1 MDANGGAAGA
11 GAGANGGSGNNGGLT
26 GASTTNSN
34 ATTPQPTT
42 PVQIYQHPF
51 SPQIISVNPNS
62 MVNSYQSS
70 NLSTPTSPQAGSDQ
84 TAGLVYSTGTPNQ
97 SPLGTTTATASGTN
111 ASGNGGNGGATA
123 GGNGAGGNG
132 GTGGAGTAGNG
143 AAGATGA
150 AGGGAAVQP
159 VKRKR
164 SVNPQ
169 GDENFLRALEAV
181 RFGGIGFCKA
191 ARLYGVN
198 NRTLWLEYKKRGYP
212 ISRPSIKNRIKLEP
226 NISPPPTATTPPGDE
241 NASLEHYDTALSSP
255 ALNMSLQQQQQVQQH
270 QTTQQQQQVTAAQ
283 QQTQQH
289 QQQQAQQQQQG
300 ADTANAAAAAA
311 AAAVVAAS
319 STPLMCPPHGHPM
332 GVMGF
337 LDTRHV
343 DFTTTAGLHQ
353 MSRQRYPDTATV
365 NMNTGAVNLQ
375 GLNFNSISLYVY
387 IWEECYKRRVTPHR
401 IKMGDMARMALGL
414 VPGQTSSSTSSG
426 ASESSVGTAGSV
438 GSSEQST
445 STPGGHI
452 VSSGTKRGRLLIRQQ
467 RIKKE
472 SDSSAIGQQPYE
484 PDTPSDDNSP
494 TAQYGHQNLLTVPS
508 HHRFERQVSEP
519 ILPLSSSISV
529 IGGPISSSAG
539 ESRQSVTERTHGH
552 LLSVPTIQQSYT
564 LVKQH
569 SHPLLPSQTST
580 AGSHSTA
587 ATLEPLQTYTLQRQL
602 SHPGS
607 VQRGSS
613 TPLTLVTSSSGSTHY
628 LTPSSSL
635 KTDSDEEGGSVP
647 ATPITAIPTIQ
658 LQSSVDRTGSSP
670 TVVIVPADPVQTTT
684 STTTSS
690 SIVASSVS
698 EQQTNPPTS
707 TITSAPT
714 STIRVKGEE
723 LSRSISTPLTSSR
736 STDIPGLD
744 NPRSSHCPVVREG
757 PALGC
762 NFCWNTID
770 AHGRILRRKTKYH
783 CPECQTNLC
792 IVPCFQEYHER
803 QSAENPTPT
812 NDSGGGTKSGLRHYA
827 KSGSM

>member
-1 MDANGGAAGA
+1 GTAGS
-11 GAGANGGSGNNGGLT
+11 GNGNNGGLAN
-26 GASTTNSN
+26 ASTTNSN
-34 ATTPQPTT
+34 ATTPQPAT

-70 NLSTPTSPQAGSDQ
+70 NLSTPTSPQTGSDQ
-84 TAGLVYSTGTPNQ
+84 TTGLVYSTGTPNQ
-97 SPLGTTTATASGTN
+97 SPLGATTTGTASGTN
-111 ASGNGGNGGATA
+111 ASGNGNAGTGA
-123 GGNGAGGNG
+123 GGNGATGGNG
-132 GTGGAGTAGNG
+132 TATGGGGSGGAGAGNG
-143 AAGATGA
+143 AGGGGAGAGATG
-150 AGGGAAVQP
+150 GSGTVQP

-241 NASLEHYDTALSSP
+241 NASMEHYDTALSSP
-255 ALNMSLQQQQQVQQH
+255 ALNMSLQQQQQQ
-270 QTTQQQQQVTAAQ
+270 QQQQQVQQHQATQQQQVTTA
-283 QQTQQH
+283 QQTQH
-289 QQQQAQQQQQG
+289 QQAQQQQQQQG
-300 ADTANAAAAAA
+300 NDTTNAAAAAA

-319 STPLMCPPHGHPM
+319 STTPLMCPPHGHPM

-375 GLNFNSISLYVY
+375 GLNFNSIKNINFLSFLSFSVFSLPVA
-387 IWEECYKRRVTPHR
+387 
-401 IKMGDMARMALGL
+401 DMARVALGL
-414 VPGQTSSSTSSG
+414 VPGQSSSSTSSG
-426 ASESSVGTAGSV
+426 ASESSTGTGSLA
-438 GSSEQST
+438 SSEQST
-445 STPGGHI
+445 STSGGHI
-452 VSSGTKRGRLLIRQQ
+452 VSAVAKRGRLLIRQQ

-472 SDSSAIGQQPYE
+472 NDSSSTGQQPYE

-494 TAQYGHQNLLTVPS
+494 TAQYSHQNLLTVPS

-529 IGGPISSSAG
+529 IGGPIGSSG
-539 ESRQSVTERTHGH
+539 EARQGASDRSHSH
-552 LLSVPTIQQSYT
+552 LLPVPTSHQQPY

-569 SHPLLPSQTST
+569 SHPLLPSQTS
-580 AGSHSTA
+580 AGVSHSTA
-587 ATLEPLQTYTLQRQL
+587 AGGTYEPLQAYTLQRQL
-602 SHPGS
+602 SHPNTGH
-607 VQRGSS
+607 RDSS
-613 TPLTLVTSSSGSTHY
+613 APLTLVTSSSGSTHY

-635 KTDSDEEGGSVP
+635 KTDSDEEVGGGGLPTTV
-647 ATPITAIPTIQ
+647 IPKIQ
-658 LQSSVDRTGSSP
+658 LQSALDRSGP
-670 TVVIVPADPVQTTT
+670 TVVIVPADPVNTP
-684 STTTSS
+684 TTSS
-690 SIVASSVS
+690 SVSVVSNAS
-698 EQQTNPPTS
+698 EQQSTLT
-707 TITSAPT
+707 TITSTPT
-714 STIRVKGEE
+714 STIRVKSEE

-803 QSAENPTPT
+803 QAAENPTPT
-812 NDSGGGTKSGLRHYA
+812 NDSGGSGGGSGLKSNLRHYA